1 MMLKIHLF
9 ILFVI
14 CPVSSTKTIKEN
26 ENVPN
31 LPSTSTSQTSTG
43 MINVDSS
50 VKKKR
55 KYSTEEERLAAKIRN
70 NKKYYSQ
77 FTKKNVEKAKQTLTG
92 ETLQKFLKRYEN
104 HKQQRHA
111 RYERKQS
118 MKEQS
123 TMTIIHMPKKRRE
136 EEIRKANR
144 AASMQIGS
152 KVWSSKKQ

>member
-1 MMLKIHLF
+1 
-9 ILFVI
+9 
-14 CPVSSTKTIKEN
+14 
-26 ENVPN
+26 
-31 LPSTSTSQTSTG
+31 

-55 KYSTEEERLAAKIRN
+55 KYATEEERLAAKLRN
-70 NKKYYSQ
+70 NKNYYSQ
-77 FTKKNVEKAKQTLTG
+77 FTKKNVEKAKKTLTG
-92 ETLQKFLKRYEN
+92 KDLEKFLKRYGN

-118 MKEQS
+118 MKEEQS
-123 TMTIIHMPKKRRE
+123 TVPIIRMPKKRRE